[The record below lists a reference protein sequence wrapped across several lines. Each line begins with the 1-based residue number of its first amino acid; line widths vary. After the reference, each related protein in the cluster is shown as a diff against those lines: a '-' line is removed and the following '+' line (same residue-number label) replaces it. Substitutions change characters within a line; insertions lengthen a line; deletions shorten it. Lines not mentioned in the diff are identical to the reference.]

1 MRFVGFVGGGLSD
14 RRASGGED
22 GEEGSFRTKLGRAA
36 EAEVEADARALGNRR
51 QYVGGTG
58 VVCVVAVVSER
69 ISGKTCREL
78 LYGLM

>member
-1 MRFVGFVGGGLSD
+1 MRFVGFVGGGLSE

-22 GEEGSFRTKLGRAA
+22 GEEGSFRGRRAA